1 MSTTIDIARYTTEGE
16 AQLAKT
22 QLDDAGI
29 PSMIAG
35 NGGNRGFP
43 LGCFPTPPRRSGYR
57 SQEESAEAA
66 RAVLDAHEDGA
77 SSA

>member
-1 MSTTIDIARYTTEGE
+1 MSTTVDIASYTTEGE

-35 NGGNRGFP
+35 TGQPGFP
-43 LGCFPTPPRRSGYR
+43 AGMFSNASALVRL
-57 SQEESAEAA
+57 QVAEENAEAA
-66 RAVLDAHEDGA
+66 RAVLDAHET
-77 SSA
+77 SVSPE

>member
-1 MSTTIDIARYTTEGE
+1 MSTTVDIASYTTEGE

-35 NGGNRGFP
+35 TGQPGFP
-43 LGCFPTPPRRSGYR
+43 AGMFSNTAASVRL
-57 SQEESAEAA
+57 QVAEENVDAA